1 MRGACCVPG
10 SFDVRHAIMMETFE
24 GQCQCG
30 EVKYRV
36 VGTPV
41 TLFACHCTECQ
52 RQSSSAFGMALWVG
66 DADVQLL
73 SGKLKEWIRTMS
85 SGRNMAC
92 SFCPTC
98 GTRLFHKV
106 LGQSNFMSI
115 KPGTLNDTRL
125 LEPAGHIWT
134 KSKQQWVHIAA
145 TSLQYPDNPENFEEL
160 CRIWSAT
167 HA

>member
-1 MRGACCVPG
+1 M
-10 SFDVRHAIMMETFE
+10 IETLE

-41 TLFACHCTECQ
+41 TLFVCHCTECQ
-52 RQSSSAFGMALWVG
+52 RQSSSAFGMALWVR
-66 DADVQLL
+66 DAEVQL
-73 SGKLKEWIRTMS
+73 SGGELKEWIRTTP

-92 SFCPTC
+92 SFCPIC
-98 GTRLFHKV
+98 GTRLFHKM
-106 LGQSNFMSI
+106 LGQSQFMSI
-115 KPGTLNDTRL
+115 KPGTLNNTAL

-134 KSKQQWVHIAA
+134 KSKQPWVHIAA
-145 TSLQYPDNPENFEEL
+145 TSLQYPDNPAHFEEL
-160 CRIWSAT
+160 FSVWSAT

>member
-1 MRGACCVPG
+1 MV
-10 SFDVRHAIMMETFE
+10 ETFD

-41 TLFACHCTECQ
+41 TMFACHCSECQ
-52 RQSSSAFGMALWVG
+52 RQSSSAFGMALWVK

-73 SGKLKEWIRTMS
+73 SGELKEWVRATP
-85 SGRNMAC
+85 SGRSMAC
-92 SFCPTC
+92 QFCSTC
-98 GTRLFHKV
+98 GTRLFHKL
-106 LGQSNFMSI
+106 LGQSQFLSI
-115 KPGTLNDTRL
+115 KPGTLNNTKL

-134 KSKQQWVHIAA
+134 SSKQAWVHIAD
-145 TSLQYPDNPENFEEL
+145 TSLQYTENPASFEDL
-160 CRIWSAT
+160 FAIWSAT